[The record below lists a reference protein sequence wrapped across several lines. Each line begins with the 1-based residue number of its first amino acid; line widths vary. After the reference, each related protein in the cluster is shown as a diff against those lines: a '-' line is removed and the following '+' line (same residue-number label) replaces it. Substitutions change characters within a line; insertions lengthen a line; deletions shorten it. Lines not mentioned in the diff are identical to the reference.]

1 MSRPIRTV
9 LPFCRGKRPGTAKF
23 FKKPIVISI
32 GIVYI
37 GSNHIRRDSSMKIAS
52 FILKIAALGLAAAAV
67 VCAVTAY
74 LCASLQDAE

>member
-9 LPFCRGKRPGTAKF
+9 LPSCREKRPGAAKF

-32 GIVYI
+32 EIVYI
-37 GSNHIRRDSSMKIAS
+37 GSNNARRDSSMKIAS
-52 FILKIAALGLAAAAV
+52 FILKIAAMGLAAAAV
-67 VCAVTAY
+67 VCAVTAC